1 MDKLV
6 SIIISVYNKEEFL
19 KECIESLIHLK
30 IDHKQIEAIFV
41 DDCSTDRS
49 LEIIESYKK
58 AHDFIQ
64 IISLPSN
71 TGSPSEPRNVGMK
84 QATGKY
90 ITLLDADDWLD
101 TDGFPKFI
109 HKVNEDNADF
119 GLGRSFK
126 HSSKGVAHHAR
137 FTTYKDASH
146 VKPEEIIKIFR
157 AVGPPG
163 KVFKRELIEKHQ
175 IAFEH
180 MKYGEDKLFFTELI
194 SKVEDITMSTK
205 PVYHVN
211 RFDENESLVKETSV
225 IDKAYLNKDILER
238 VCEMDIPEQLNKLVL
253 NRIVELDFFRRF
265 LHTKTFLKSKRKAT
279 FYELIDEVESILKK
293 HHYDMKDFLDNPI
306 FINMYKLY
314 QLEGKADF
322 LTYTRDVVNG
332 RWHFYIEDNVVY
344 KVTEHEFEGMEPIAL
359 DCYPVYEG
367 TQMIDGAFV
376 EVIRV
381 FKPESVEIKR
391 VSAVAMKNV
400 QIAQDVAFDHHDGR
414 IYIKQDQ
421 FAKMPHADVNLCV
434 YHDDLGLTL
443 VHASY
448 PSNNER
454 YKMKRQKFKLELID
468 RIKEKKD
475 AKYVNQIIG
484 PMILTKKAYLYKD
497 VGFVEALQ
505 SLEPGTKVVP
515 KSITHTS
522 KGTPRLVL
530 EDGSILTANKDFVTK
545 LNTSKL
551 DKYITDIPS
560 TVTVK
565 KSCKMYDTRT
575 FNNEPIKALAVGE
588 QLKISNII
596 YTDKSTPRLVTEDG
610 QYLTANKNY
619 IEVNH

>member
-49 LEIIESYKK
+49 LEIIESYAKD
-58 AHDFIQ
+58 HDFIQ

-109 HKVNEDNADF
+109 HKVNEDDADF

-180 MKYGEDKLFFTELI
+180 MKFGEDKLFFTELI
-194 SKVEDITMSTK
+194 SKVEDITMSTT

-238 VCEMDIPEQLNKLVL
+238 VCEMELPEQLNKLAL
-253 NRIVELDFFRRF
+253 NRIIELDFFRRF
-265 LHTKTFLKSKRKAT
+265 LHTKTFLKSEHKEA
-279 FYELIDEVESILKK
+279 FYELIDEVEAILKK

-306 FINMYKLY
+306 FINMYNLY

-322 LTYTRDVVNG
+322 LTYTRDAVHG

-344 KVTEHEFEGMEPIAL
+344 KVTEHKIEGIKPISEG
-359 DCYPVYEG
+359 CYPVYEG
-367 TQMIDGAFV
+367 TQMIDGSLV

-381 FKPESVEIKR
+381 LKPESVEIKR
-391 VSAVAMKNV
+391 VSAVAMRDV
-400 QIAQDVAFDHHDGR
+400 QVAKDVEFDYHDGR
-414 IYIKQDQ
+414 LYIKQDQ

-454 YKMKRQKFKLELID
+454 YKMKRQKFKLEFVD

-475 AKYVNQIIG
+475 AKYINKITG
-484 PMILTKKAYLYKD
+484 PMILTRKANLYKD

-505 SLEPGTKVVP
+505 SLEPGTKVNP
-515 KSITHTS
+515 TSISHTS

-530 EDGSILTANKDFVTK
+530 EDGSIMTANKDFVTK
-545 LNTSKL
+545 MNTTKL
-551 DKYITDIPS
+551 DKYITDIPKRIK
-560 TVTVK
+560 VK
-565 KSCKMYDTRT
+565 KACKLYGTRA
-575 FNNEPIKALAVGE
+575 FNQTPVKDLAAGE
-588 QLKISNII
+588 QLNISNIL

-610 QYLTANKNY
+610 NFLTANKDY
-619 IEVNH
+619 IEVIE